1 MVSASLRVLTY
12 NVWDIPVAKN
22 RAARIAGIAAAL
34 RANDDRVDV
43 VALLECWI
51 ERDRN
56 ALIAAGREGGLA
68 HHVFFRSGCGF
79 PGGQSSGL
87 VVLSRWPV
95 EETLY
100 HRFSAAG
107 KAQKIL
113 HWDYSM
119 YSGKGVGLARLRAP
133 APIGPIDCYLSHFVA
148 YYTPVPECSRHDE
161 YVFHRRLG
169 AWEAAQFIRATRRPG
184 ALQVCAV
191 DLNADPH
198 SLPYRAL
205 AGLAGMRDAWAE
217 AGRVRASSGQLLTA
231 SQMPAEEKGL
241 TCNYDGN
248 CYFENNPWLAVG
260 EPQARV
266 DYLLFSDLALPRG
279 GGGAQHGTGTGTSRV
294 EVEWCER
301 RFTGPRDAGPASA
314 RGGAISL
321 SDHAAVLACLRVHD
335 AGERELLAEP
345 TQQAMMMMTTTPQ
358 QSQSQPPQSPQ
369 QQQQQQQSPQQQQ
382 QQQQQQPPQQQ
393 QQEPRSGTATG
404 EAEEAQ
410 VEAEA
415 WQRSRS
421 AKHLPPPVDTL
432 EVLVALRDSAKQGL
446 DCALLRRQQAITMAY
461 TGFALSLAVFL
472 APALAWFC
480 AATFARDSEP
490 AAAWTLSWGQHVLHY
505 GLCAACV
512 VWSCICFVLANITI
526 PEDESAMIFMQESVQ
541 RRIDAVQRAHS

>member
-148 YYTPVPECSRHDE
+148 YYTPMPECSRHDE

-266 DYLLFSDLALPRG
+266 DYLLFSDLALARG
-279 GGGAQHGTGTGTSRV
+279 GGGAQHGTGTSTNTNTSRV

-301 RFTGPRDAGPASA
+301 RFTGPRDAGPAST

-335 AGERELLAEP
+335 AGEREREQLDEP
-345 TQQAMMMMTTTPQ
+345 MQQTM

-369 QQQQQQQSPQQQQ
+369 QQQPQQPQPQQ
-382 QQQQQQPPQQQ
+382 QQQ

-410 VEAEA
+410 GEAEA
-415 WQRSRS
+415 WQHSRS

-472 APALAWFC
+472 APALAWLC
-480 AATFARDSEP
+480 TATLARGPEP
-490 AAAWTLSWGQHVLHY
+490 AAAWTMSWGQRVLHF
-505 GLCAACV
+505 GLCAICV

-526 PEDESAMIFMQESVQ
+526 PEDESAMIFMVESVQ
-541 RRIDAVQRAHS
+541 RRIDTVQRAHA